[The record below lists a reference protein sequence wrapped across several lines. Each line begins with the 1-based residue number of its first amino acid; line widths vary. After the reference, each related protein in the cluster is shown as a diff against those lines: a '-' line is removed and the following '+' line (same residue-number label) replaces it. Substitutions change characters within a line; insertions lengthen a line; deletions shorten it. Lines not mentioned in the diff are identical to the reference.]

1 MAIRNVRLE
10 NDEILRKKSRTV
22 EVIDD
27 KIKELVDDMIETMH
41 AHDGVG
47 LAAPQ
52 VGILKRVVV
61 IDLYDDKGPYVLI
74 NPEIIKQKG
83 EQEVEEGC
91 LSFPNQFAKVIR
103 PSEVTVKALDRNGK
117 EYKLKGKLNDIY
129 ERVKG
134 FGFLFIHKSYIVNN
148 LYIRKYSYDNVELD
162 DNVIL
167 PVSRQRREEIKKL
180 QMIWRQIYMEKD
192 VRGCFLIY

>member
-117 EYKLKGKLNDIY
+117 E
-129 ERVKG
+129 
-134 FGFLFIHKSYIVNN
+134 
-148 LYIRKYSYDNVELD
+148 
-162 DNVIL
+162 
-167 PVSRQRREEIKKL
+167 L
-180 QMIWRQIYMEKD
+180 Q
-192 VRGCFLIY
+192 